1 MKKYLFYLLTLCL
14 LISACSKD
22 DNETQDSP
30 FKGEWSGVFTGDD
43 SGYWQAT
50 ISANGNITATTN
62 SEEFG
67 YYSAKGKISP
77 DGDVTLTFGS
87 VSTGAT
93 FTGTFTET
101 AAQGNW
107 VNNSGYNDMTGK
119 WRGFK
124 DGTTQ
129 ADGLSNNIHN
139 LLSDENI
146 KAIKNLG
153 FPIYG
158 GDNPP
163 NFENIYLVS
172 PIILKSST
180 VYGDDEGDSFADM
193 KIQYYNQSNK
203 NLTVNV
209 EYIQGNGI
217 EEGIGE
223 GSFISGTNNELT
235 VFTKLEIY
243 GDDSEATAVMAFS
256 GRLAEDGIN
265 NFHFAILMIDDY
277 GDPNDVWI
285 EENTGRLLYDEDGFS
300 EIINSLK
307 KGELENGSLDISK
320 LFRSN

>member
-1 MKKYLFYLLTLCL
+1 MKKTILVLLTICVVLA
-14 LISACSKD
+14 ACSKD
-22 DNETQDSP
+22 KDSTPDSP
-30 FKGEWSGVFTGDD
+30 FKGEWTGVFNGDD
-43 SGYWQAT
+43 SGSWEAI
-50 ISANGNITATTN
+50 ISTNGDITATTY
-62 SEEFG
+62 SEEYG
-67 YYSAKGKISP
+67 NYTAKGKVSP
-77 DGDVTLTFGS
+77 EGDVTLTFGT

-93 FTGTFTET
+93 FTGVFSET
-101 AAQGNW
+101 SAKGKWVNSSGDYEITGNW
-107 VNNSGYNDMTGK
+107 RGY
-119 WRGFK
+119 K
-124 DGTTQ
+124 DGTFQ
-129 ADGLSNNIHN
+129 SDGLSNNIHN

-172 PIILKSST
+172 PVILKSST

-209 EYIQGNGI
+209 EYIQGDGI

-235 VFTKLEIY
+235 VFTKLDIY
-243 GDDSEATAVMAFS
+243 NDGSKATGLMAFS
-256 GRLAEDGIN
+256 GRLVNDGIN

-307 KGELENGSLDISK
+307 KGEFENGSLNISK